1 MDFFLDDT
9 GKSSLFQGR
18 WQLEQILVDR
28 ESRPFAVLNRDAKK
42 TICDIHCQSKLYIY
56 IDFRI
61 SILELKKNIAFAS
74 PRSTPSE
81 TPYPY
86 GPPLRPFLAAV
97 TDNAVVNKLMAEH
110 RQAKAMATSLAA
122 GRYQLLLVVL
132 RTNVV
137 KWKIP
142 YYWYCHI
149 WLIYGYYM
157 VNNRQQ

>member
-1 MDFFLDDT
+1 MESLYKWIFFWMT
-9 GKSSLFQGR
+9 PVGKSSLFQGR

-42 TICDIHCQSKLYIY
+42 TICDTHCQSKLYIYIY

-61 SILELKKNIAFAS
+61 SILEFKKNIAFAS

-142 YYWYCHI
+142 YY
-149 WLIYGYYM
+149 
-157 VNNRQQ
+157 